1 MKQLDKD
8 KFQKMTKKARVKFG
22 LTYFGWSNK
31 MTVGTRWNDKDVDL
45 NNMTD
50 EQVVLLWQL
59 VNSALGILAKEQI
72 RRDLLPDEL
81 KKLYQQSDV
90 QKKEAAN

>member
-8 KFQKMTKKARVKFG
+8 KFQKMTWRARVKFG

-31 MTVGTRWNDKDVDL
+31 MTVSARWDDKDVNL
-45 NNMTD
+45 NKMTD

-81 KKLYQQSDV
+81 KELYQQSDV
-90 QKKEAAN
+90 QNKKAAN

>member
-1 MKQLDKD
+1 MKELDKD
-8 KFQKMTKKARVKFG
+8 QFQNMTRKARVKFG

-31 MTVGTRWNDKDVDL
+31 MTVGARWDDKDVDL
-45 NNMTD
+45 NKMTD

-81 KKLYQQSDV
+81 KELYQQSYI
-90 QKKEAAN
+90 QKKKAAN